1 MYGKMTTSRMGI
13 IGRRFVSDFSFEVSI
28 VSPGRPES
36 SVPGRSVAA
45 TAEDKLSGELDGLTG
60 LF

>member
-28 VSPGRPES
+28 ALRRG
-36 SVPGRSVAA
+36 
-45 TAEDKLSGELDGLTG
+45 K
-60 LF
+60 